1 MSWLRRR
8 LLRSAAGGA
17 AAVALSVPAA
27 AQLAATLDAGGGSAR
42 IDQASGGSIALFAPA
57 LTWHRPNVHVEA
69 SGVYSGA
76 GALGWNAAGFAAT
89 RIRSPRLG
97 AFRMEAA
104 GRYRWSA
111 HALGRG
117 TGAGEAELGLSV
129 SPARWAT
136 VSLAGAVGS
145 AASLGRTRPVSA
157 VRAGAR
163 AIVRGVHLEIGV
175 DRTSFTDRQLRGG
188 VVFDSL
194 DPRPDTL
201 FRRSVVEYTDASVG
215 ARWQAGPLELSAAVA
230 RRLGRS
236 ALQST
241 AWSVSAMRWLT
252 PQLALVAG
260 TGHYAADP
268 ASSLPP
274 GRYATVALRIGV
286 GGATPAA
293 PRHETPARSAHG
305 GTRARRGAD
314 GVVALQVDV
323 PKARSVEL
331 KGDFTDWATVAL
343 ERARSGRWE
352 LRRAMSPGIH
362 HLVVRIDG
370 GEWQVPPGAQ
380 AIVNEFGVPV
390 GALLVE

>member
-1 MSWLRRR
+1 
-8 LLRSAAGGA
+8 
-17 AAVALSVPAA
+17 
-27 AQLAATLDAGGGSAR
+27 
-42 IDQASGGSIALFAPA
+42 
-57 LTWHRPNVHVEA
+57 
-69 SGVYSGA
+69 
-76 GALGWNAAGFAAT
+76 
-89 RIRSPRLG
+89 
-97 AFRMEAA
+97 
-104 GRYRWSA
+104 
-111 HALGRG
+111 
-117 TGAGEAELGLSV
+117 
-129 SPARWAT
+129 
-136 VSLAGAVGS
+136 
-145 AASLGRTRPVSA
+145 LGRTRPVSA
-157 VRAGAR
+157 VRAGAQT
-163 AIVRGVHLEIGV
+163 IVRGVHIEVGV
-175 DRTSFTDRQLRGG
+175 DRTSFTDRQLRDG

-286 GGATPAA
+286 GGAMPAA

>member
-1 MSWLRRR
+1 MSAIGRL
-8 LLRSAAGGA
+8 LLRSVAAGA
-17 AAVALSVPAA
+17 AAAALSVPAA
-27 AQLAATLDAGGGSAR
+27 AQLAATLDAGAGSAR
-42 IDQASGGSIALFAPA
+42 IDQGSGGSIALFAPA
-57 LTWHRPNVHVEA
+57 LIWHRSNVQMEA

-76 GALGWNAAGFAAT
+76 GESGWNAAGFAAS
-89 RIRSPRLG
+89 RVRSPRLA
-97 AFRMEAA
+97 AFRMEAV

-117 TGAGEAELGLSV
+117 TGVGEAELGLDMT
-129 SPARWAT
+129 PAPWAS

-145 AASLGRTRPVSA
+145 AAALGRTRPVSA
-157 VRAGAR
+157 IRAGAR
-163 AIVRGVHLEIGV
+163 AILRGVHIEIGV
-175 DRTSFTDRQLRGG
+175 DRTSFTERQLRDG

-201 FRRSVVEYTDASVG
+201 FRRSVVEYTDASIG

-241 AWSVSAMRWLT
+241 TWSVSAMRWLT

-268 ASSLPP
+268 VSSLPA

-286 GGATPAA
+286 GAAMPAA
-293 PRHETPARSAHG
+293 PTPATPARSARG
-305 GTRARRGAD
+305 ATRARRDAD
-314 GVVALQVDV
+314 GLVVLEMDV
-323 PKARSVEL
+323 PNARSVEL
-331 KGDFTDWATVAL
+331 KGDFTDWATAGL
-343 ERARSGRWE
+343 ERVRSGRWE
-352 LRRAMSPGIH
+352 LRRAISPGVH

-370 GEWQVPPGAQ
+370 GEWGVPPGAQ
-380 AIVNEFGVPV
+380 VIVNEFGVPV